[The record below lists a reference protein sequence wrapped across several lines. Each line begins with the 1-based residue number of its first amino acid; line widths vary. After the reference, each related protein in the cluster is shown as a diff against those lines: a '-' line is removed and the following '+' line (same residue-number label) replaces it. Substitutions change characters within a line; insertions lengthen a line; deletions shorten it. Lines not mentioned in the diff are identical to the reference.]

1 MTAPTLLKFDGQ
13 PIQIA
18 AGQLCD
24 EIKELIYDRA
34 SKRDL
39 PLAIVLGVLQ
49 IAAAEILEEQ
59 R

>member
-18 AGQLCD
+18 AGQLGD
-24 EIKELIYDRA
+24 EIKDLIYDRA

-39 PLAIVLGVLQ
+39 PLAIVLGILQ
-49 IAAAEILEEQ
+49 IVAAEILEEQ